1 MMQRARR
8 TGDPSATRRAI
19 LAFLLLAAGAV
30 LSPRPLAAQVP
41 LPRPRP
47 VPQQPR
53 DTIPPPADTAA
64 AAEAATAVETDTTPP
79 PQLPRMPA
87 AATEGWDAG
96 VWVWDRTALLA
107 SGALTLADLLERIP
121 GVTRVR
127 YGLAG
132 MPEVASGLGGNAGR
146 IELLLDGFALDPLDG
161 PGLDLSRIQLAE
173 LESVRIRRGLGSLR
187 IELETLSAWERAAYS
202 RVEAGT
208 GDFGTDL
215 LRGLFLTPSFL
226 GGSLGLAVERLA
238 SDGLGFR
245 EPAENFGIW
254 TKWTLAGQGR
264 GIQVEY
270 RRAST
275 SREARDSYGPFDG
288 TRADLVLRGRIEP
301 VPGLVAEAF
310 AGRSTVEDVR
320 ADTIRLHDVSE
331 QAGFRA
337 GFRRGGLE
345 AGTSTRWRRN
355 HGLPGWDVE
364 LTAGGTF
371 GQILALDGSVR
382 MVDWRGVGPS
392 WSGGVR
398 VRGGPILGVRP
409 LAEWHTG
416 AGSAPFS
423 KDSTGAPIL
432 TERTGYR
439 VGAILTRGG
448 LELGAAGLMLD
459 ADSVRALGLISEPAG
474 PHLYPGGRIRGW
486 EVSARIPTPWPSL
499 YLEGWF
505 TRWWSGEPWVYLP
518 VESGLGSLVF
528 HATPLRSGNLEVLA
542 RLEGRHRGTMLVPV
556 SGGDAGG
563 GPAPPILT
571 LAPAAT
577 TLDFYLQLRVK
588 DVRAFLRWE
597 NLTRRRGIWDVPG
610 RELVGPRLFYGV
622 KWQFRN

>member
-1 MMQRARR
+1 MMPWARR
-8 TGDPSATRRAI
+8 THLPSTARRAV
-19 LAFLLLAAGAV
+19 LAFFLLAASGALLPGAV
-30 LSPRPLAAQVP
+30 TAQVP
-41 LPRPRP
+41 P
-47 VPQQPR
+47 
-53 DTIPPPADTAA
+53 PPPARVPPEPGDTLPVPVDP
-64 AAEAATAVETDTTPP
+64 AATEATEAVEADTTPP
-79 PQLPRMPA
+79 PQLPPMPA
-87 AATEGWDAG
+87 AAAEGWDAG

-107 SGALTLADLLERIP
+107 SGALTLADLLDRIP

-146 IELLLDGFALDPLDG
+146 IEVLLDGFALDPLGG

-187 IELETLSAWERAAYS
+187 VELTTLSAWERAAYS

-208 GDFGTDL
+208 GDHGTDL

-238 SDGLGFR
+238 TDGLGFR
-245 EPAENFGIW
+245 EPAENFGVW
-254 TKWTLAGQGR
+254 AKWTLGGR
-264 GIQVEY
+264 GRGVQVEY

-275 SREARDSYGPFDG
+275 SREARDAYGAFDG

-301 VPGLVAEAF
+301 APGLVAEAF
-310 AGRSTVEDVR
+310 AGRATVEDVQ
-320 ADTIRLHDVSE
+320 ADTLRLHAVGE

-337 GFRRGGLE
+337 GYRRGGLE
-345 AGTSTRWRRN
+345 AAASARWRRN
-355 HGLPGWDVE
+355 HGLPAWDVE
-364 LTAGGTF
+364 FAAGGPL
-371 GQILALDGSVR
+371 GQILAVDGSVR

-398 VRGGPILGVRP
+398 VLGGAFLGIRP

-416 AGSAPFS
+416 AGSAPFFR
-423 KDSTGAPIL
+423 DSTGAPIL

-439 VGAILTRGG
+439 LGAVLTRGG
-448 LELGAAGLMLD
+448 LELGAAALMLD
-459 ADSVRALGLISEPAG
+459 ADSVRALGLISEPRG
-474 PHLYPGGRIRGW
+474 PHLYPGGRVRGV
-486 EVSARIPTPWPSL
+486 EASARVPTPWPSL

-518 VESGLGSLVF
+518 VESGLASLVF
-528 HATPLRSGNLEVLA
+528 HATPLPSGNLEVLA

-556 SGGDAGG
+556 GSGGGG
-563 GPAPPILT
+563 EGPEPPILS
-571 LAPAAT
+571 AVPSAT
-577 TLDFYLQLRVK
+577 TLDFYLQIRVK

-597 NLTRRRGIWDVPG
+597 NLMRRRGIWDVPG
-610 RELVGPRLFYGV
+610 RELVGPRIFYGV